1 MPKSSSQLKN
11 MEGHNILQSVHD
23 YNEEVS
29 FIVCGRQ
36 LLTVD
41 LCGKVTMLKVF
52 QLRTGKGMLIVTPV
66 NK

>member
-11 MEGHNILQSVHD
+11 IEGHNILQSVHD

-41 LCGKVTMLKVF
+41 LCEESYNVEGVPIKDWE
-52 QLRTGKGMLIVTPV
+52 RYV
-66 NK
+66 NSNPSK